1 MNIKGYEMKLFMRLP
16 HTFYQI
22 LNTDHRDFENNVN
35 FTRDFTNFNEMKF
48 INMKNIEKNYIL
60 VLLQ

>member
-1 MNIKGYEMKLFMRLP
+1 MRLP

-22 LNTDHRDFENNVN
+22 FNTDHRDFENNVN

-48 INMKNIEKNYIL
+48 INMKNIEKNHIL